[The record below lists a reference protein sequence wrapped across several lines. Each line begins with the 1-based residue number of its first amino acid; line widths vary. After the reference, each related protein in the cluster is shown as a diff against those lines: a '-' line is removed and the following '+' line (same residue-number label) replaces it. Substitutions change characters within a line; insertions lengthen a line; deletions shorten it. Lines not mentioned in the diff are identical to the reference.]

1 MNISIQI
8 QVCRACL
15 KPPEAIKLIEYSLD
29 SEIMKNYYELLN
41 SEVIWKRARF
51 FLSQA
56 LDFKARFTILS
67 FKINLFISADSGTSS
82 NILRQMRG
90 EN

>member
-15 KPPEAIKLIEYSLD
+15 KPPEAIKLGEYGVD

-41 SEVIWKRARF
+41 LEVELGRIVFVYRF
-51 FLSQA
+51 FSSI
-56 LDFKARFTILS
+56 TI
-67 FKINLFISADSGTSS
+67 IFILA
-82 NILRQMRG
+82 
-90 EN
+90 